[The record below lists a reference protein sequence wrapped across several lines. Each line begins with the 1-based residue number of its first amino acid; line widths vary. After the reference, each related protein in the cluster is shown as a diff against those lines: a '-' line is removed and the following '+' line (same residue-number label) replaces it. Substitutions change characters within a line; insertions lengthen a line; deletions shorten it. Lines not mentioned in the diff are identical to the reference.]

1 MLLDAEGSKYF
12 LFLDDGARFDGDEP
26 PGCKV
31 ARPAFARFS
40 RHLGLMGGRAVER
53 TINGLGFPHGKFRRN
68 GLALLP
74 INWKSVTAS
83 ALTTVVI
90 DGSTAGHTQ

>member
-40 RHLGLMGGRAVER
+40 RHLGLMGGRGVVLNRYAVGATQLPALR
-53 TINGLGFPHGKFRRN
+53 RRKSAGLQPN
-68 GLALLP
+68 LAP
-74 INWKSVTAS
+74 IPS
-83 ALTTVVI
+83 
-90 DGSTAGHTQ
+90 

>member
-40 RHLGLMGGRAVER
+40 RHLGLMGGRAVIDR
-53 TINGLGFPHGKFRRN
+53 YWYTLTGFSGAGIVEIIKDCRGDTFRAEYTLRYHG
-68 GLALLP
+68 GG
-74 INWKSVTAS
+74 VC
-83 ALTTVVI
+83 V
-90 DGSTAGHTQ
+90 

>member
-31 ARPAFARFS
+31 ARPASARFS
-40 RHLGLMGGRAVER
+40 RHLGLMGGKGCYRQVLVYPWDPNGAAVRASLAHDR
-53 TINGLGFPHGKFRRN
+53 QNGN
-68 GLALLP
+68 A
-74 INWKSVTAS
+74 W
-83 ALTTVVI
+83 
-90 DGSTAGHTQ
+90 AGQ